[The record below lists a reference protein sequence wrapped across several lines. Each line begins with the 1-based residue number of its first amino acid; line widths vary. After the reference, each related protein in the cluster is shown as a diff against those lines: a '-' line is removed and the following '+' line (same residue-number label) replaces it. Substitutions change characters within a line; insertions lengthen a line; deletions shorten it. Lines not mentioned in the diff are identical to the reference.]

1 MNNKQKTS
9 KKFRSY
15 IEFKE
20 HQAYLKDKR
29 INELNTL
36 KTELINPTKILLLSS
51 KAASTLI
58 KKRKEKKNRKQ
69 ISSQLKVEPK
79 IQKIKTR
86 KPLSR
91 ILHFLKK
98 ILTKN
103 HWIQWQLIYFV
114 GKIALRFF
122 VKARTKK

>member
-1 MNNKQKTS
+1 MNNKQITS

-114 GKIALRFF
+114 GRIALRLF